1 MSERAWG
8 FKSPLAHVKKAPG
21 SSGAFVVSG
30 RDSGNAQVYLV
41 PMTLQRSR
49 TRRALVGVVLTLGLT
64 ASLAA
69 STSSPGAAAGSG
81 GGVVGPNLPLNDLEA
96 MLALTGAQLANQLP
110 VTTIP
115 APALHAVPR
124 AHCGPGSRPLA
135 GMQGRVTK
143 ADMHLKVA
151 RRGWTCNLHEVAR
164 LSTPGGFRVWRYADA
179 AGHTCAYYDT
189 SFTGPANV
197 VSLLAGPTL
206 GVKVVDMS
214 NPAKPHVTATLTTP
228 GMLAPHESLN
238 LNTRRGLLGAEV
250 GNGLT
255 LPGTMDLYDVSHDCR
270 HPALRSI
277 TPIATGHESGFSP
290 DGNTFWVAGG
300 AGYIYA
306 FDVTNPRKPK
316 ELWRGGYYS
325 HGLNLSADGKTL
337 YQTDP
342 INGNL
347 GILDVSQIQERK
359 PHPKVTDISRSSWGT
374 VSIPQ
379 NSIPFTR
386 GGHHYL
392 LEFEEFAFRFN
403 PLTVTDHPGAAR
415 IIDIDNP
422 SKPRIVSN
430 IRLAVNMPA
439 NHKQASNDPA
449 PLPAAKILDNAFH
462 YCAVPTQVNPTIV
475 ACSAINSGLRIFD
488 IRNPLKPR
496 EIGYYISPP
505 NLERPFGLLP
515 GDVAM
520 SQPAFDPK
528 RRELWYTD
536 AGSGFYVLKL
546 NSRSWPR
553 K

>member
-1 MSERAWG
+1 M
-8 FKSPLAHVKKAPG
+8 
-21 SSGAFVVSG
+21 
-30 RDSGNAQVYLV
+30 N
-41 PMTLQRSR
+41 LQRASK
-49 TRRALVGVVLTLGLT
+49 RALVGVVVTVGLT
-64 ASLAA
+64 AALGA
-69 STSSPGAAAGSG
+69 STLAPGQASGSG
-81 GGVVGPNLPLNDLEA
+81 GGLVGPNLPTNDLEA
-96 MLALTGAQLANQLP
+96 LTALTGAQLAHQRTP
-110 VTTIP
+110 VLAP
-115 APALHAVPR
+115 APVLRAVPR

-135 GMQGRVTK
+135 GMQGRVTN
-143 ADMHLKVA
+143 ADVNSPAA
-151 RRGWTCNLHEVAR
+151 RRGWTCNLREISR
-164 LSTPGGFRVWRYADA
+164 LSTPGGFRVWRYRDD

-214 NPAKPHVTATLTTP
+214 HPAHPRVTTTLVSP

-238 LNTRRGLLGAEV
+238 LNTKRGLLGAEV
-250 GNGLT
+250 GNGLS

-270 HPALRSI
+270 HPIQLSL

-306 FDVTNPRKPK
+306 FDVSHPRKPK

-325 HGLNLSADGKTL
+325 HGLNLSADGNTL

-347 GILDVSQIQERK
+347 GILDVSQIQARR
-359 PHPKVTDISRSSWGT
+359 PHPKVTEIARITWNT

-379 NSIPFTR
+379 NTIPFTR
-386 GGHHYL
+386 GGHRYL
-392 LEFEEFAFRFN
+392 IEFDEFAFRFN
-403 PLTVTDHPGAAR
+403 PTTIADHAGAAR
-415 IIDIDNP
+415 IINIDNP

-430 IRLAVNMPA
+430 LRLAVNMVA
-439 NHKQASNDPA
+439 NHKKASSDPS
-449 PLPAAKILDNAFH
+449 PLPPAQILDNAFH
-462 YCAVPTQVNPTIV
+462 YCGVPTSVNPTIV

-496 EIGYYISPP
+496 EIGYYIAPP
-505 NLERPFGLLP
+505 KLGRPLNLLP
-515 GDVAM
+515 GNAAM
-520 SQPAFDPK
+520 SQPAFDPV
-528 RRELWYTD
+528 RRQLWYSD
-536 AGSGFYVLKL
+536 AGSGFYVLQL

-553 K
+553 R